1 MQLALFEAGQR
12 PPALQSALDTVSADD
27 ADIEAWS
34 AAGEGASPMPNI
46 PAMNAVWAPL
56 GQATADIVSGD
67 DPAERLQ
74 AAQEEIEGNL
84 E

>member
-1 MQLALFEAGQR
+1 MRMIGAVRG
-12 PPALQSALDTVSADD
+12 PKTVDL
-27 ADIEAWS
+27 
-34 AAGEGASPMPNI
+34 